1 LEIGVT
7 DGAAPIHGR
16 IRLQEGEGSFSFVR
30 TSRRFSDIG
39 RRSCRSADTLT
50 GIMAKSRSVPSPIE
64 ASDPKV
70 DSTLGIDPMLNP
82 SSGPSP

>member
-1 LEIGVT
+1 
-7 DGAAPIHGR
+7 
-16 IRLQEGEGSFSFVR
+16 
-30 TSRRFSDIG
+30 
-39 RRSCRSADTLT
+39 
-50 GIMAKSRSVPSPIE
+50 VPSPIE